1 MEHPQEAE
9 ARRPCLPLVGVRRQ
23 HLEEGTPKGAVA
35 GKTAFFFAK
44 KSFFKVQ
51 KSNLIVV
58 FV

>member
-9 ARRPCLPLVGVRRQ
+9 GRRPCLPLVGVRRE
-23 HLEEGTPKGAVA
+23 HPEKGSPEGVVG
-35 GKTAFFFAK
+35 GKTAFFFRK

>member
-9 ARRPCLPLVGVRRQ
+9 GRRPCLPLIGVRRQ
-23 HLEEGTPKGAVA
+23 HPEEDTPKGAVA
-35 GKTAFFFAK
+35 GKAAFFSQK